1 MFYRGRF
8 SFSFWLCL
16 ACAPALLV
24 GCGTT
29 RTTNTQRT
37 ATEQL
42 LISDAI
48 DRAVQEVDFSKLS
61 GQSVYFDEQHLKN
74 VVDDGYLISSLRQHL
89 LASGCILKDIRSQAN
104 YVVEPRAGAV
114 GTDSDELLFGI
125 PATNVP
131 QVTLLSG
138 LPSAIPEVPVIKRR
152 HQRGVAKIAVFAYRR
167 ETGEPVWQSGIATN
181 ESTANDVWF
190 FGAGP
195 FKKGTIHHGTT
206 YADQKHYLPGIGF
219 ALPDSDQVVSLGQEA
234 TFTRRPPPHPA
245 MSPSTP
251 INPIPYLASAPE
263 QPGSTTTGPAI
274 FPPPAPAQA
283 TPTQNSPPANEAA
296 K

>member
-8 SFSFWLCL
+8 SFGFCLCL
-16 ACAPALLV
+16 ACAPTLLV

-138 LPSAIPEVPVIKRR
+138 LPSAIPEVPIIKRR

-219 ALPDSDQVVSLGQEA
+219 ALPDSDQVVSLSQEA
-234 TFTRRPPPHPA
+234 TFTRRPPPPPA
-245 MSPSTP
+245 MSPTTP

-263 QPGSTTTGPAI
+263 RPGSTPTGPAI

-283 TPTQNSPPANEAA
+283 PPTQNSPPAGEAA